1 MLSLFFS
8 FLISVAAICQVL
20 FLASSRRFEHFFKW
34 HIQQRQ
40 QVWLWWSKQSST
52 DCTNCHIDK
61 VAQADLSATMSRKVW
76 TYRQNN
82 WKISLSLWEEGLAKH
97 FSNVPTTCFSAV
109 RTCPDISKTPLHF
122 FYDLAI
128 AQWIDLPQVCLR
140 SILLSKMPRGPYLR
154 LFGNSLVIVGSSW
167 RVT

>member
-8 FLISVAAICQVL
+8 FLISVAATCQML
-20 FLASSRRFEHFFKW
+20 FLASSRRFEDFFKW

-109 RTCPDISKTPLHF
+109 RTCLDISKTPLLFLRFGHSSMNWS
-122 FYDLAI
+122 ATG
-128 AQWIDLPQVCLR
+128 LP
-140 SILLSKMPRGPYLR
+140 SIHPVVQNAKGTLLTPA
-154 LFGNSLVIVGSSW
+154 W
-167 RVT
+167 